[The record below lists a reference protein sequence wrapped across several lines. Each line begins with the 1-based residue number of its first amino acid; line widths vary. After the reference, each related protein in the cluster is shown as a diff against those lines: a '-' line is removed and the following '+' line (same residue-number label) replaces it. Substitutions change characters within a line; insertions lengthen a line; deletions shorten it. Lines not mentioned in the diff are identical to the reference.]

1 MSGISRGVNALSAES
16 RARALKAIIAFF
28 QDERGEEIG
37 VIAAEEVLD
46 FFLQDVAP
54 EIYNRAVEDAKEA
67 WRQNAEDGELALE
80 LLKKK

>member
-1 MSGISRGVNALSAES
+1 MTEILRGVNTLSAES

-37 VIAAEEVLD
+37 VIAAEEALD
-46 FFLQDVAP
+46 FFLQDIAP
-54 EIYNRAVEDAKEA
+54 EIYNRAVDDAREA
-67 WRQNAEDGELALE
+67 CRQNAEDGELALE